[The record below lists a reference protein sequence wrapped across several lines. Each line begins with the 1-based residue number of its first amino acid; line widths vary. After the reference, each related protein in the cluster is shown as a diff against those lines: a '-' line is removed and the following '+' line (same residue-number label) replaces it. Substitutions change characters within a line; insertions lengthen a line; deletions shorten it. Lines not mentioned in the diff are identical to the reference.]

1 VAWQWIIIRYNNH
14 HEVDLIRVMIVAPG
28 MANRAGLRAFVSD
41 DPDIQV
47 IAEGSSFT
55 ELEPAQPDVDVVVW
69 SPAPSLSSETLQE
82 ELSQIRMGESA
93 ALLLVHH
100 DPKMIEP
107 LFRLRLRAWGVL
119 DPEATQTELTASIH
133 ALDEGLA
140 VVNPVWLKQALGYLT
155 TQVSED
161 QELIEPLT
169 DREIE
174 ILQLLAYG
182 LTNKQIAAK
191 LKISA
196 HTVKFHISSIFTK
209 LGTTNRVETVNLGL
223 KRGLIVL

>member
-1 VAWQWIIIRYNNH
+1 
-14 HEVDLIRVMIVAPG
+14 LIRVMIVAPG
-28 MANRAGLRAFVSD
+28 MANRAGLRALVSD
-41 DPDIQV
+41 DPGIQV
-47 IAEGSSFT
+47 IAEGSSFA
-55 ELEPAQPDVDVVVW
+55 EAEPAQPDVDVVVW
-69 SPAPSLSSETLQE
+69 CPTPSSSPESLQA
-82 ELSQIRMGESA
+82 ELGTIRIAESA

-100 DPKMIEP
+100 DPKMMET
-107 LFRLRLRAWGVL
+107 LFRIPLRAWGVL
-119 DPEATQTELTASIH
+119 DPESTQTELTASIH
-133 ALDEGLA
+133 ALNEGLA

-155 TQVSED
+155 SPASED
-161 QELIEPLT
+161 HELIEPLT
-169 DREIE
+169 EREIE

-182 LTNKQIAAK
+182 LTNKQIAAR